1 MHCGRCGS
9 AAFGVMLAAISAAH
23 AQTICVRCAG
33 PEASYRCQ
41 TTAEMP
47 VSEKSIGLFC
57 AAKLARERGHQSCA
71 TERGVKECDGPI
83 VAFAYDPA
91 AAPEAFN
98 AGGDGQAPLHQQP
111 ESGEP
116 ETLADLTKN
125 AVDNSAKN
133 MEKAGETLG
142 DAARD
147 AGQATTNALKGA
159 GKAIGDATKKTL
171 KCLGSALNDC

>member
-1 MHCGRCGS
+1 
-9 AAFGVMLAAISAAH
+9 
-23 AQTICVRCAG
+23 
-33 PEASYRCQ
+33 
-41 TTAEMP
+41 MP

-57 AAKLARERGHQSCA
+57 ASKLARERGHQSCA
-71 TERGVKECDGPI
+71 TERGVKACDGAI
-83 VAFAYDPA
+83 VEFAYDPA

-98 AGGDGQAPLHQQP
+98 AGAAGPAPLDQQP
-111 ESGEP
+111 ESAEP
-116 ETLADLTKN
+116 ETLADLTN
-125 AVDNSAKN
+125 DAVDNSAKN

-142 DAARD
+142 EAARN